1 MRQFVAAPAAQGL
14 RRFAAFSRT
23 DKVPRLARVLKRFD
37 YAMSFA
43 RTPLALAIVLAGSP
57 HAIAQNAPPAELEA
71 VRVVGE
77 VELDETEIGGIVLD
91 ATDLAPRRAATSDTA
106 SLLRDLPGVSLYGAG
121 GVSSLPSIRGLA
133 DDRLRIKVDGMD
145 LIAACPNHMN
155 SPLSYLDPTAVAKAT
170 VYAGV
175 SPVSVGGDSLGGSI
189 VVESAAPEFAA
200 PGHGTLRQG
209 EVGAFYRSN
218 GNAYG
223 ANLAASA
230 ASESAYL
237 SYTASYARA
246 GNYSAG
252 DDFKTYAFTGRVGHT
267 LPLDEVGSTAYEA
280 INQALKFAWKRDGDL
295 FEFRVGRQH
304 IPYEAFPN
312 QRMDMTDNVSDQFN
326 LAFTGKRGWGT
337 LKARAWYEHTAH
349 EMDFGDDKR
358 YWYGGASGGS
368 AATDGLPCSP
378 ISGGMGGCAA
388 GMPMF
393 TDGKNTGL
401 NLHADLPLAGGD
413 TVRVGGEI
421 QAYRLDDWWTP
432 SGAGMW
438 PNTFWNI
445 HDGQRD
451 RYAVFGE
458 WESRFAPHWTSLVGV
473 RHETVRMNA
482 GMVHGYNLADFP
494 TVGAGGSGNQTTDA
508 VAFNT
513 ADRSKT
519 DRNWDLTAL
528 ARYTPDATHTYEA
541 GLAQKTRS
549 PNLYERYTWSTW
561 QMAALMNN
569 FVGDGNGYVGNL
581 NLKPEVARTVS
592 VSGEWHDADK
602 ARWGLK
608 FAPYYTH
615 VKDYIDAVR
624 LPGQTGTT
632 NFVLLQ
638 YANQSARLYGADL
651 SGHALV
657 ARGTAWGDFT
667 ARGTLS
673 YARGENRDTG
683 DKLYNI
689 MPLNAKLGLAQ
700 THGRWRNAVETELV
714 GRKKHV
720 SAVRNEMET
729 PGYGLVHLRARYEEK
744 RYSVDFGVENLFDRF
759 HSLPLG
765 GAYVGQGTTMANP
778 ALPNYPQWGTPVPG
792 PGRSFYAGVNVK
804 L

>member
-1 MRQFVAAPAAQGL
+1 MKHTLPH
-14 RRFAAFSRT
+14 
-23 DKVPRLARVLKRFD
+23 
-37 YAMSFA
+37 A
-43 RTPLALAIVLAGSP
+43 RTPLALAIFLALPSG
-57 HAIAQNAPPAELEA
+57 AIARNTPPTPLET
-71 VRVVGE
+71 VIVVGAP
-77 VELDETEIGGIVLD
+77 VSRDTSFPGISPDMARLSH
-91 ATDLAPRRAATSDTA
+91 LRAATSDTA

-133 DDRLRIKVDGMD
+133 NDRLRIKVDGMD

-155 SPLSYLDPTAVAKAT
+155 PPLSYIDPTAVAAVA
-170 VYAGV
+170 VYAGI

-189 VVESAAPEFAA
+189 VVESAAPVFAK
-200 PGHGTLRQG
+200 PGEGTLTTG
-209 EVGAFYRSN
+209 EVGTFYRSN

-223 ANLAASA
+223 ANLAASV

-237 SYTASYARA
+237 SYTASYAQA
-246 GNYSAG
+246 GNIRAG
-252 DDFKTYAFTGRVGHT
+252 DDFKTYAFTGRAGHT
-267 LPLDEVGSTAYEA
+267 LPLDEVGSTAYTA
-280 INQALKFAWKRDGDL
+280 INQSLKFALKRNGDL
-295 FEFRVGRQH
+295 FEFQYGRQH

-312 QRMDMTDNVSDQFN
+312 QRMDMTDNVSNRFN
-326 LAFTGKRGWGT
+326 LAFTGERGWGS

-349 EMDFGDDKR
+349 EMDFGDDRR
-358 YWYGGASGGS
+358 YWYGSASGGS

-378 ISGGMGGCAA
+378 ISAVCAA
-388 GMPMF
+388 GMPMA

-401 NLHADLPLAGGD
+401 NLRAEIPLINGD
-413 TVRVGGEI
+413 AVRVGGEI
-421 QAYRLDDWWTP
+421 QTYRLDDWWAP

-438 PNTFWNI
+438 PQPFWNI
-445 HDGQRD
+445 RDGQRD

-458 WESRFAPHWTSLVGV
+458 WESRLAPHWTGLVGA

-482 GMVHGYNLADFP
+482 GRVHGYNRADFP
-494 TVGAGGSGNQTTDA
+494 TVGTGGPANQTTDA

-657 ARGTAWGDFT
+657 ARDTAWGDFT

-673 YARGENRDTG
+673 YTRGENRDTG

-689 MPLNAKLGLAQ
+689 MPPNLKLSLTQA
-700 THGRWRNAVETELV
+700 HGRWRNAVEGEFV
-714 GRKKHV
+714 ARKRDV
-720 SAVRNEMET
+720 SAVRNET
-729 PGYGLVHLRARYEEK
+729 VTSGYGLFHLRGRYAAK
-744 RYSVDFGVENLFDRF
+744 RYSVEFGVENLFDRF
-759 HSLPLG
+759 YALPLG
-765 GAYVGQGTTMANP
+765 GAYVGQGTTMTNP
-778 ALPNYPQWGTPVPG
+778 ALPNYPQWGTPIPG
-792 PGRSFYAGVNVK
+792 PGRSFYVGLKVD